1 MRRYLKMELRK
12 YFNVETCADAD
23 EAWAKIIST
32 LPDAVVTDII
42 TAGSMDGT
50 DLCEKVRHNPS
61 TSLIPVLILTSQWDD
76 DTIRRCTE
84 SGADRYLVKP
94 VPIDLLRSTV
104 QQVISTREAIRNK
117 YTNDLSYDY
126 SGITI
131 PSTEDQ
137 FLPRTVGIIKANIGN
152 PVFGV
157 EELSREIGMSRVHL
171 NRKLKDIISMSPGT
185 LIKSIR
191 LKQAAYLLVNNKV
204 NISEVAFK
212 VGFSTHS
219 YFSSTFKDYFGL
231 SPKEFVVKYSDPS
244 RKGELDRLLDI

>member
-1 MRRYLKMELRK
+1 M
-12 YFNVETCADAD
+12 
-23 EAWAKIIST
+23 
-32 LPDAVVTDII
+32 
-42 TAGSMDGT
+42 
-50 DLCEKVRHNPS
+50 
-61 TSLIPVLILTSQWDD
+61 LILTSQWDD

-94 VPIDLLRSTV
+94 VPSDLLRSTV

-117 YTNDLSYDY
+117 YTTDLAYDY
-126 SGITI
+126 SGITM

-137 FLPRTVGIIKANIGN
+137 FLPRTIEIIKANLGN
-152 PVFGV
+152 PVFSV

-171 NRKLKDIISMSPGT
+171 NRKLKDVISVSPGT

-231 SPKEFVVKYSDPS
+231 SPKEFVAKYSDPS
-244 RKGELDRLLDI
+244 RKQELDRLLEI

>member
-1 MRRYLKMELRK
+1 MELRK
-12 YFNVETCADAD
+12 HFNVETCSDAD
-23 EAWAKIIST
+23 EAWAKVVGT
-32 LPDAVVTDII
+32 QPDAVVTDII
-42 TAGSMDGT
+42 TGGSMDGT
-50 DLCEKVRHNPS
+50 GLCEKIRRNPT

-94 VPIDLLRSTV
+94 VPVDLLRSTV

-117 YTNDLSYDY
+117 YTNDVAYDY
-126 SGITI
+126 AEITM
-131 PSTEDQ
+131 SSADDS
-137 FLPRTVGIIKANIGN
+137 FLPRTVDIIKANIGD
-152 PVFGV
+152 PSFGV

-171 NRKLKDIISMSPGT
+171 NRKLKETISLSPGT
-185 LIKSIR
+185 LIKSLR

-204 NISEVAFK
+204 NISEVAYK

-231 SPKEFVVKYSDPS
+231 PPKEFVAKYSDPA
-244 RKGELDRLLDI
+244 KKEELDRLLKI